1 MDWDYLAPYIMPISV
16 QSTDI
21 DGLGHANNACY
32 VKWCEL
38 CAWQHSE
45 QLGLSVKD
53 YQTLDRGVA
62 IHKASY
68 QYFMP
73 SFEGD
78 TLLIGTWLTSC
89 DQKLRLER
97 RFQILEQT
105 SGSLV
110 LRGHWMLV
118 CTTLSTGKA
127 TRFPPRF
134 LEVYGAAVISD
145 AKSESTNGIPQS

>member
-1 MDWDYLAPYIMPISV
+1 MPV
-16 QSTDI
+16 CVRPVDI

-45 QLGLSVKD
+45 QLGLSIAD
-53 YQTLDRGVA
+53 YQALDRGVA

-68 QYFMP
+68 HYFSP
-73 SFEGD
+73 ALAGD
-78 TLLIGTWLTSC
+78 KLLVGTWLTHC
-89 DQKLRLER
+89 DRKLRLER

-105 SGSLV
+105 TGKLV
-110 LRGHWMLV
+110 LRGHWSLV

-127 TRFPPRF
+127 TRLPARF
-134 LEVYGAAVISD
+134 IEVYGAAVITSN
-145 AKSESTNGIPQS
+145 ESRAGFS